1 MAVRHGFT
9 LQRGA
14 KVGFGLRLEDERGS
28 AGGGDASCLGN
39 CTLAAAQDAGAW
51 GFVAGTGARQ
61 ALLHGLWL
69 VVGSRHDYLLL
80 AEPGALDALQIRVLG
95 YYQSLVASSD
105 VGGRPRTLPLGAAF
119 GGGGGGAALAVAFV
133 LLSVALLFTAA
144 GERFLFRSGARARA
158 PPFRL
163 WAGLCCDPCSGHAS

>member
-69 VVGSRHDYLLL
+69 VVGARHDYLLL

-119 GGGGGGAALAVAFV
+119 GGGGGGAALAVVFV

-144 GERFLFRSGARARA
+144 GEQPLFRSGARARA